1 MSELDPQDLTVIIPA
16 RDAGM
21 TVGATISSL
30 VGQRAGKPRII
41 LVDDGSTDGTAAVAA
56 QIGLGA
62 DLLVISSAGE
72 GPGAARNRGLAAVTT
87 PLVAFCDA
95 DDQWVGD
102 RLGAD
107 LACFNSDEN
116 LEVLL
121 GRSLFVADDE
131 ELLRC
136 IRFDGPDRAALIPS
150 VGATTMRTSVFE
162 RVGLVDGSLHN
173 YEDYEWLY
181 RARDC
186 GTRVVSHDRVVQIS
200 RVRPDSTSRRNPPS
214 PSDLLAVI
222 HRSVL
227 RRRTAGVLRAD
238 RLDQLGRTL

>member
-1 MSELDPQDLTVIIPA
+1 MNELVPQDLTVVIPA
-16 RDAGM
+16 RDAGA
-21 TVGATISSL
+21 TVAATISSL

-41 LVDDGSTDGTAAVAA
+41 LVDDASTDGTAAVAA
-56 QIGLGA
+56 QIGMGA
-62 DLLVISSAGE
+62 DLVVIRSAGR

-95 DDQWVGD
+95 DDEWMGD

-107 LACFNSDEN
+107 LAAFNSDET

-131 ELLRC
+131 ELLRD
-136 IRFDGPDRAALIPS
+136 IRFDSPDRTALIPHF
-150 VGATTMRTSVFE
+150 GAATMRTSVFAK
-162 RVGLVDGSLHN
+162 VGLVDDSLQN

-186 GTRVVSHDRVVQIS
+186 GARVVSHDRVVQIR

-214 PSDLLAVI
+214 PSDLLDVI

-238 RLDQLGRTL
+238 RLDQLGRMP